1 MPGVKSPTDLIV
13 AAQMLK
19 RWMDQK
25 KDLEDKV
32 DVLKTKIHEAK
43 TVTIPPLM
51 EKYDILEVRIEHAG
65 LLKKKPIIYASY
77 SKANEEVIFE
87 WLRERGDGDLIKPT
101 LNHRTFESYAR
112 ELVEENEPMP
122 DEIKV
127 HPVVTASLTGK
138 G

>member
-1 MPGVKSPTDLIV
+1 MPGAKSPSDLTRV
-13 AAQMLK
+13 AVEL
-19 RWMDQK
+19 RTLMDHK
-25 KDLEDKV
+25 AALESELDIIKGNIH
-32 DVLKTKIHEAK
+32 VLKTEK
-43 TVTIPPLM
+43 IPPLM
-51 EKYDILEVRIEHAG
+51 EKYDILEVRIEGAG

-77 SKANEEVIFE
+77 SKANEEVVFE

-127 HPVVTASLTGK
+127 HPVITASLTGK